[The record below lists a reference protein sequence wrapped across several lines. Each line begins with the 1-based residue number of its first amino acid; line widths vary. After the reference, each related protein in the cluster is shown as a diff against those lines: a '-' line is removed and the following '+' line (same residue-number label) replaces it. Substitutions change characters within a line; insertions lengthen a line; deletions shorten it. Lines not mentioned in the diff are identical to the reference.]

1 MNLANQITLARIVLI
16 PLFMI
21 SFLNQQSTITALL
34 IFAVAAGTDKLDGY
48 VARKYNQIT
57 NLGKLLDP
65 LADKLLIAAA
75 LIMMVQENMI
85 SSWIAVIIIG
95 REIVI
100 TALRM
105 VATEQG
111 IALAADRYG
120 KIKMVLQVAAIIAIL
135 LNNVPFSLLTE
146 VRVDVILLWLAAGV
160 TLLSGLNYIVVNYKL
175 LQTGR

>member
-1 MNLANQITLARIVLI
+1 MNLANKITLARIALI

-21 SFLNQQSTITALL
+21 CFLNMQSVMIALI

-65 LADKLLIAAA
+65 LADKLLIAVA
-75 LIMMVQENMI
+75 LVMMVQENMI

-100 TALRM
+100 TALLW
-105 VATEQG
+105 VAT
-111 IALAADRYG
+111 
-120 KIKMVLQVAAIIAIL
+120 
-135 LNNVPFSLLTE
+135 
-146 VRVDVILLWLAAGV
+146 GV
-160 TLLSGLNYIVVNYKL
+160 TLLSGMNYIIVNYKL
-175 LQTGR
+175 LR